1 MPQQGLL
8 VRALTSEGQPP
19 DEQGI
24 CQNFNH
30 LCPAVRC
37 AYVSEEEDRTSERS
51 NLRRASGEISPVHVP
66 RLPFPHGRIQRVPE
80 KKCYDD
86 VEGREGY
93 ILPHQPL
100 MIMP

>member
-1 MPQQGLL
+1 MASLDRGYGRLNATAGIIST
-8 VRALTSEGQPP
+8 RFDMRGTTSE
-19 DEQGI
+19 EQGI

-66 RLPFPHGRIQRVPE
+66 RLPFPHGRIQ
-80 KKCYDD
+80 
-86 VEGREGY
+86 
-93 ILPHQPL
+93 
-100 MIMP
+100 